1 MIQYIIYKL
10 LHIFISNHNESKI
23 VNLLFKN
30 NKFLKNK
37 NNLPIVIFD
46 VGCFRGDWSRN
57 ILKALKKKTSKQAMI
72 YLFDVNP
79 KSEIY
84 LKSLIKNR
92 NFKFNNIALN
102 EEKGV
107 KEFNF
112 NTFFECSGS
121 SLDTVYKDDK
131 AWVRSRKIFLRFFSF
146 KKVKDFSKITV
157 NTDTIDNYCSIN
169 NISEI
174 DILKIDV
181 EGSEKRVLLGAEK
194 TLKKVKIIYTE
205 IAENK
210 VFYSKKEKEIINFLN
225 KNNFLFLEKKNIRNV
240 SFFSNVIAKDN
251 IFINKSF
258 L

>member
-10 LHIFISNHNESKI
+10 LHIFISNHKESKI

-46 VGCFRGDWSRN
+46 IGCFRGDWSRN
-57 ILKALKKKTSKQAMI
+57 ILKAFKKKTSKQAMI

-84 LKSLIKNR
+84 LKSLLKNR
-92 NFKFNNIALN
+92 NFKFNNIALDD
-102 EEKGV
+102 EKSV

-121 SLDTVYKDDK
+121 SLDDVYKNDK
-131 AWVRSRKIFLRFFSF
+131 AWVRSRKIFLRFFSI
-146 KKVKDFSKITV
+146 KKIKNFSKITV

-169 NISEI
+169 NINEI

-205 IAENK
+205 IVENK
-210 VFYSKKEKEIINFLN
+210 NFYSEKEKEIINFLN
-225 KNNFLFLEKKNIRNV
+225 KNNFPFLEKKNIKSV